1 MSNLDF
7 NNVSAEQKA
16 MLKAQLEAEEKAAK
30 EKQKRERLNYEQIK
44 DAQIKTTFK
53 VLSRISSELENS
65 KANVFGEFKAIL
77 DLKQE
82 LFGLSEEQM
91 LTQESHTFTTTDG
104 RMSIII
110 GHNVIDGWDETVSVG
125 IEKVNQWLGK
135 LAKDEES
142 AMLVGL
148 IRDLL
153 KPNKDGVLKANRVL
167 DLSKKA
173 SEIGDKE
180 LIAAVDII
188 RDAYRPT
195 KTGTFVKARFVDDEG
210 VKQWLPLSM
219 SAV

>member
-7 NNVSAEQKA
+7 NNLSPEQKA
-16 MLKAQLEAEEKAAK
+16 QLKAQLDAEEKAAK
-30 EKQKRERLNYEQIK
+30 DKLKREKETYEQIK

-53 VLSRISSELENS
+53 TLSKISSELEVS
-65 KANVFGEFKAIL
+65 KLNVFGDFKAIL
-77 DLKQE
+77 GMKKD
-82 LFGLSEEQM
+82 LFGLSDEQM

-104 RMSIII
+104 SVSIII
-110 GHNVIDGWDETVSVG
+110 GHNVIDGWDETVDVG
-125 IEKVNQWLGK
+125 IEKVNQWLTK
-135 LAKDEES
+135 LAKDDES

-148 IRDLL
+148 IRDLM

-180 LIAAVDII
+180 LISAVEII

-195 KTGTFVKARFVDDEG
+195 KTGTFVKARYVDENG
-210 VKQWLPLSM
+210 AKQWLPLSM

>member
-7 NNVSAEQKA
+7 NNLSPEQKA
-16 MLKAQLEAEEKAAK
+16 QLKAQLDAEEKAAK
-30 EKQKRERLNYEQIK
+30 DKLKREKETYEQIK

-53 VLSRISSELENS
+53 TLSKISSELEVS
-65 KANVFGEFKAIL
+65 KLNVFGDFKAIL
-77 DLKQE
+77 GMKKD
-82 LFGLSEEQM
+82 LFGLSDEQM

-104 RMSIII
+104 SVSIII
-110 GHNVIDGWDETVSVG
+110 GHNVIDGWDETVDVG
-125 IEKVNQWLGK
+125 IEKVNQWLTK
-135 LAKDEES
+135 LAKDDES

-148 IRDLL
+148 IRDLM

-180 LIAAVDII
+180 LIGAVEII

-195 KTGTFVKARFVDDEG
+195 KTGTFVKARYVDENG
-210 VKQWLPLSM
+210 AKQWLPLSM